1 MGTPQQHSSE
11 VTMISFVSLLCLLLA
26 TGCHAALP
34 GENCVDISRYQEL
47 EFNHS
52 EADLCTFSVVK
63 ECQPK
68 WEKVCITVEETVCRV
83 EAAVEETVV
92 STDHVVP
99 NDSIVDLEFV
109 EKVCKPKPVKPVEK
123 KMMPQCE
130 MVTKEQCDSKWVIN
144 AEGEKVWAGNEN
156 CKNVTWQDCKLQEVE
171 VSEEV
176 ISWECEDGEAIKYA
190 APVQESTKVS
200 TMETQCAGEAYEV
213 CETSQR
219 EVCTDVDWQECSD
232 RVVTKCFPGQ
242 FEEPFQRY
250 DHRLRCTVQH

>member
-1 MGTPQQHSSE
+1 MGTPQQHSSG
-11 VTMISFVSLLCLLLA
+11 VTMFPLIYVLILLLA

-68 WEKVCITVEETVCRV
+68 LEKVCTTVEETVCRV
-83 EAAVEETVV
+83 EAAVEETMV
-92 STDHVVP
+92 STEHVVP
-99 NDSIVDLEFV
+99 NDSLADLEFV
-109 EKVCKPKPVKPVEK
+109 QKVCKPKPVELVEK

-130 MVTKEQCDSKWVIN
+130 TVTKEQCDSKWVIN

-190 APVQESTKVS
+190 APVEESTKVS
-200 TMETQCAGEAYEV
+200 TMETQCAGEA
-213 CETSQR
+213 
-219 EVCTDVDWQECSD
+219 
-232 RVVTKCFPGQ
+232 
-242 FEEPFQRY
+242 
-250 DHRLRCTVQH
+250 